1 MAHLHIKGLSIITQT
16 GTEAVIHNTM
26 TFRPPA
32 EAVVSYSINTTPSLS
47 GSSVISDSEPLV
59 DDEPVVNVARIG
71 SDVPEHD
78 QDEILEEVDQLIA
91 EMKGADN
98 P

>member
-26 TFRPPA
+26 TFHPPA
-32 EAVVSYSINTTPSLS
+32 EAVVSYSINTTPIST
-47 GSSVISDSEPLV
+47 SSVIYASDEPIMN
-59 DDEPVVNVARIG
+59 EPVVNVARIG

-78 QDEILEEVDQLIA
+78 QDQIIEEVDQLIA
-91 EMKGADN
+91 EMKGEAN